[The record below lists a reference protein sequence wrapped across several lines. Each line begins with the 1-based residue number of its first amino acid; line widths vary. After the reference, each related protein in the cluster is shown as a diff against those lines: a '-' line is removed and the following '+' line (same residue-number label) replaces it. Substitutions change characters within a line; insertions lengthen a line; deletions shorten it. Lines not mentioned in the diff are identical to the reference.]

1 MVWIIARI
9 WRESKDKY
17 VDVIKMTQ
25 YSILFLLSLN
35 DASIN
40 IISIWIEMSSTFIS
54 TVGNILVSMVL
65 YIPLTQLSWL
75 IMLKHMNSTRLSLNK
90 VDYKYIKRMIKI
102 YEIKLILVIILFYF
116 LFISIITVSYYLM
129 VQHGIQ
135 NTVGKFMFYSQI
147 AAIYLIF
154 AVSGVI
160 IQRKITITLKSY
172 INMYFRNN
180 RK

>member
-1 MVWIIARI
+1 
-9 WRESKDKY
+9 
-17 VDVIKMTQ
+17 MTQ

-35 DASIN
+35 DVSIN

-90 VDYKYIKRMIKI
+90 FDNKYIKRMIKI

-147 AAIYLIF
+147 AVIYLIF

-160 IQRKITITLKSY
+160 IQRKITITHILERYKFNSVL
-172 INMYFRNN
+172 
-180 RK
+180 